1 MALLAHYHHLQSQ
14 RHDLLSM
21 TDVVVGSA
29 VSATGT
35 GSEVLDELVAD
46 VAVTLPSIG
55 RAEIKVPIKPSRT
68 DILLFT

>member
-1 MALLAHYHHLQSQ
+1 
-14 RHDLLSM
+14 M

-68 DILLFT
+68 DILLFTISI